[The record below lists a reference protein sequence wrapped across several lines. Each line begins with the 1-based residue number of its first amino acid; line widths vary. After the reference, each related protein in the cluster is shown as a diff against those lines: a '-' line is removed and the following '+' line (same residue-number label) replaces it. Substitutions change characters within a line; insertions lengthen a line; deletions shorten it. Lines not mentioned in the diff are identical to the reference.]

1 MPYFTK
7 KGSGKDKN
15 KVCVYKKSDKKKVGC
30 TAGPIEKYLT
40 ALRMAESGDF
50 DFINDTD
57 SLNGVRFTIGLSTI
71 PNIIYT
77 IEDDGQDHRVT
88 VSWNEKEHLLIDRDE
103 NYDSIKWIINTNIRR
118 KGDTLRLFNKYFEE
132 DEFDSSDEEKRER
145 VIDYMINNFE
155 DEDILHYMGS
165 ELSDGKVSYNR
176 DVVKRFFDEGD
187 WKIYDK
193 SLNESNDWGWISDVP
208 GTKEFDQKY
217 RYFEIVACYGIDYES
232 EECDDEYSHYVRIPK
247 HDADDIWDR
256 PPISS
261 VEMDYLAGPGDE
273 GLGVIK
279 YSIKNN
285 LISRYEVLEIIMFE
299 GVRELEEHVYEELTG
314 YRESV
319 NESKDFKWV
328 EDSKP
333 NWRTYYEVILDDVQK
348 LPKKLEDVTDE
359 MLLLIWMKIHTINK
373 EIRKKS
379 DDYPSALYSDKGGE
393 TFESI
398 IQVEWLFG
406 KIMALVA
413 GKVDTAIKPQDY
425 YEARKINIITNIKG
439 ILSQLELIGE
449 SNDLGWIEDV
459 GQNRTYVLDKLK
471 KFFNKKGIDVDW
483 EHDYDENQ
491 TSHGD
496 TEVYFGRFWFDGD
509 DNNEYFIE
517 LYESDGGKMFF
528 DLYVYDKRQD
538 QYYRDAGYGDEAR
551 LNPTKPEDFW
561 RLVSWLV
568 LVKKGMH
575 RSPNATSMNESDDF
589 DWIEDVSPRMDS
601 TLLKPGQKFY
611 DKWGDVIR
619 VLEYLGRD
627 DEGEVCYEPPCSLL
641 RFRKIKDPSGY
652 IPIPGLPAD
661 DPQNTDMVMNPN
673 DFDSYIES
681 GKLKLVSKRTMYESK
696 DFEWAKDVASD
707 YYPPDLESGL
717 KDLERWV
724 GQAYQTDDEIGLS
737 VQDVKENPNKE
748 NIQNLIDNLK
758 KWKPYEDGDEVYWAV
773 EDLISSINPR
783 KFEYINKLGNDFV
796 SESEDLDWIKNV
808 KAQGFEKSKSYVVD
822 VSDLM
827 IDTPMSVSPTSEEY
841 TKLTRAD
848 VLDKF
853 KELGYNVDDISIADA
868 DYLYIEPNDE
878 AGYWDDVVWVKQ
890 THWLDYDMKYNTPD
904 PTYGGKYEIIDV
916 NNLMFLLDNKMV
928 SESND
933 FEWIEDVP
941 LTMNV
946 CDAYYALNPGD
957 EIIIDEISNWEDSPY
972 RWDGEDEIQTFY
984 NVKAKVLALDECNNI
999 HKTNTS
1005 NDNTILV
1012 SIDEDGYYG
1021 FDEIWSREFAGDLPS
1036 KCRNNNCIFLICDDD
1051 EQDYEIRLVEKNK
1064 KPINE
1069 VAGISFESREWAKI
1083 INDEILKNPNEKERL
1098 IIDGYDYPEAFKSFP
1113 IDYVVI
1119 DFYDK
1124 LTGYGQEHSGYDKDG
1139 NYVVL
1144 LYIQP
1149 NIVSGVG
1156 GYNLRTVLN
1165 HEMKH
1170 AWDDYN
1176 RLSKGQPSIDKNK
1189 ENRELYN
1196 KDFILMLSD
1205 KNVRGP
1211 IKELLKYYYY
1221 LSELEKTAYL
1231 ENVYDGNLN
1240 YEKVIRGISSKDFES
1255 FKDRFDLDI
1264 NWHLMNTAYDIP
1276 FLKKFKSPIEF
1287 IDYSSEEL
1295 RSRAIDMIKKI
1306 NKMKYVH
1313 GID

>member
-1 MPYFTK
+1 MTE
-7 KGSGKDKN
+7 
-15 KVCVYKKSDKKKVGC
+15 SD
-30 TAGPIEKYLT
+30 
-40 ALRMAESGDF
+40 DF
-50 DFINDTD
+50 DFINDTN
-57 SLNGVRFTIGLSTI
+57 SLNGIRFTIGQSVI
-71 PNIIYT
+71 PEIIYT
-77 IEDDGQDHRVT
+77 VEDDGQDHRVT
-88 VSWNEKEHLLIDRDE
+88 VAWNEKEHLLIDRDK
-103 NYDSIKWIINTNIRR
+103 NYDSIKWVINTNIRR
-118 KGDTLRLFNKYFEE
+118 YDDTLRLFNKYFEE
-132 DEFDSSDEEKRER
+132 DEFDSSDKEKRER
-145 VIDYMINNFE
+145 VIDYIINNFE
-155 DEDILHYMGS
+155 DEDILYYMGS
-165 ELSDGKVSYNR
+165 ELSDGRVSYNR
-176 DVVKRFFDEGD
+176 DVVKKFFEEGD

-193 SLNESNDWGWISDVP
+193 SLNESSDWGWAEDVP
-208 GTKEFDQKY
+208 GTKEFVQKY

-247 HDADDIWDR
+247 HIADDIWDR
-256 PPISS
+256 PFIDGLD
-261 VEMDYLAGPGDE
+261 MDYLAGPGDE

-299 GVRELEEHVYEELTG
+299 GVRELDEHVYEELTG

-319 NESKDFKWV
+319 NESRDLKWV

-333 NWRTYYEVILDDVQK
+333 NWSTYYQVILDDVQK
-348 LPKKLEDVTDE
+348 LPKKLEDVTDD
-359 MLLLIWMKIHTINK
+359 MLLLIWMKINVINK

-379 DDYPSALYSDKGGE
+379 DDYPSALYSDKGKE
-393 TFESI
+393 SFESI

-413 GKVDTAIKPQDY
+413 GKMEGLNDPQGY
-425 YEARKINIITNIKG
+425 YEERKLNIITNIKN
-439 ILSQLELIGE
+439 ILPQLELIGE

-471 KFFNKKGIDVDW
+471 KFFNEKGISVDW

-491 TSHGD
+491 TSHGN
-496 TEVYFGRFWFDGD
+496 TEVYFGRFWFDGKN
-509 DNNEYFIE
+509 NNEYFIE
-517 LYESDGGKMFF
+517 LYESDGGEMIF
-528 DLYVYDKRQD
+528 DLYVYDKKDD
-538 QYYRDAGYGDEAR
+538 QYYRDEGYGDEQR
-551 LNPTKPEDFW
+551 INPSKADDFW
-561 RLVSWLV
+561 RLVAWLV
-568 LVKKGMH
+568 LMKKGMH
-575 RSPNATSMNESDDF
+575 RSPNAKSMKESKDF
-589 DWIEDVSPRMDS
+589 DWVEDVTPRMDA

-652 IPIPGLPAD
+652 RMIPGLPAD
-661 DPQNTDMVMNPN
+661 DPQNTDMIMIPR
-673 DFDSYIES
+673 DFDEHIES

-748 NIQNLIDNLK
+748 NIQDLIDNLK

-783 KFEYINKLGNDFV
+783 KFEDLNKLGNNFV

-822 VSDLM
+822 ISNLM

-853 KELGYNVDDISIADA
+853 KELGYNVDEIPLGDA

-878 AGYWDDVVWVKQ
+878 AGYWDDVVWVNQ
-890 THWLDYDMKYNTPD
+890 THWVDYDMKHNTLD
-904 PTYGGKYEIIDV
+904 PTWGGKYEMIDI

-928 SESND
+928 TESKD

-946 CDAYYALNPGD
+946 CDAYYVLNPGD
-957 EIIIDEISNWEDSPY
+957 EIIINEIDNWEDNPNQ
-972 RWDGEDEIQTFY
+972 WDLENTRTTHH

-999 HKTNTS
+999 HKTNES

-1012 SIDEDGYYG
+1012 SIDTDEYYG
-1021 FDEIWSREFAGDLPS
+1021 FDEMWSREFSGDLPS

-1051 EQDYEIRLVEKNK
+1051 EPDYEIKLVKENLDENK
-1064 KPINE
+1064 KTITE

-1083 INDEILKNPNEKERL
+1083 INDEILKNPNEKRRL
-1098 IIDGYDYPEAFKSFP
+1098 IIDGYDYPEAFKGFP

-1149 NIVSGVG
+1149 KIVSGVG
-1156 GYNLRTVLN
+1156 GYNLSTVLN

-1189 ENRELYN
+1189 ENRDLYN

-1240 YEKVIRGISSKDFES
+1240 YEKIIRDISSKDFEP

>member
-1 MPYFTK
+1 
-7 KGSGKDKN
+7 
-15 KVCVYKKSDKKKVGC
+15 
-30 TAGPIEKYLT
+30 
-40 ALRMAESGDF
+40 MAESDDF
-50 DFINDTD
+50 DFINDTN
-57 SLNGVRFTIGLSTI
+57 SLNGIRFTIGQSVI
-71 PNIIYT
+71 PEIIYT
-77 IEDDGQDHRVT
+77 VEDDGQDHKVT
-88 VSWNEKEHLLIDRDE
+88 VAWNEKEHLLLDRDE
-103 NYDSIKWIINTNIRR
+103 NYDSIKWVINTNIRQN
-118 KGDTLRLFNKYFEE
+118 GDTLRLFNKYFGE

-165 ELSDGKVSYNR
+165 ELSDGRVSYNR
-176 DVVKRFFDEGD
+176 GVVKKFFEEGD

-193 SLNESNDWGWISDVP
+193 SLNESNDWGWVEDVP
-208 GTKEFDQKY
+208 GTKEFGQKY

-247 HDADDIWDR
+247 RDADDIWDR
-256 PPISS
+256 PPISND
-261 VEMDYLAGPGDE
+261 EMDYLAGPGDE

-319 NESKDFKWV
+319 NESRDLKWV

-333 NWRTYYEVILDDVQK
+333 NWSTYYQVILDDVQK

-359 MLLLIWMKIHTINK
+359 MLLLIWMKINVINK

-379 DDYPSALYSDKGGE
+379 DDYPNALYSDKGKE
-393 TFESI
+393 SFESI

-413 GKVDTAIKPQDY
+413 GEVNTSIKPQDY
-425 YEARKINIITNIKG
+425 YEARKINIITNIKN
-439 ILSQLELIGE
+439 ILPQLELIGE

-459 GQNRTYVLDKLK
+459 GQDRTYVLDKLK
-471 KFFNKKGIDVDW
+471 KFFNEKGIKVDW

-491 TSHGD
+491 TSHGN
-496 TEVYFGRFWFDGD
+496 TEIYFGRFWFDGKN
-509 DNNEYFIE
+509 NNEYFIE
-517 LYESDGGKMFF
+517 LYESDGGEMIF
-528 DLYVYDKRQD
+528 DLYVYDKKDD
-538 QYYRDAGYGDEAR
+538 QYYRDEGYGDEQR
-551 LNPTKPEDFW
+551 INPSKADDFW
-561 RLVSWLV
+561 RLVGWLV
-568 LVKKGMH
+568 LLKKGMH
-575 RSPNATSMNESDDF
+575 TSPNAKSMKESNDF
-589 DWIEDVSPRMDS
+589 DWIRDVTPRMDANS
-601 TLLKPGQKFY
+601 LKPGQKFY
-611 DKWGDVIR
+611 DKWRDIIR

-627 DEGEVCYEPPCSLL
+627 DDEGEVCYKPPCSLL

-652 IPIPGLPAD
+652 RMIPSLPAD
-661 DPQNTDMVMNPN
+661 DPQNTDMVMIPRE
-673 DFDSYIES
+673 FDEHIES
-681 GKLKLVSKRTMYESK
+681 GKLKLISKRTMYES
-696 DFEWAKDVASD
+696 
-707 YYPPDLESGL
+707 
-717 KDLERWV
+717 
-724 GQAYQTDDEIGLS
+724 
-737 VQDVKENPNKE
+737 
-748 NIQNLIDNLK
+748 
-758 KWKPYEDGDEVYWAV
+758 
-773 EDLISSINPR
+773 
-783 KFEYINKLGNDFV
+783 NDFV

-822 VSDLM
+822 VSNLM
-827 IDTPMSVSPTSEEY
+827 IDTPMSVSPTSERY

-853 KELGYNVDDISIADA
+853 KELGYNIDEIPLTDA
-868 DYLYIEPNDE
+868 DYLYIEPNDK
-878 AGYWDDVVWVKQ
+878 AGYWDDTTWINQ
-890 THWLDYDMKYNTPD
+890 THWVDYDMKHNTPD
-904 PTYGGKYEIIDV
+904 PTYDGKYEMIDV

-928 SESND
+928 SESKD

-946 CDAYYALNPGD
+946 CDAYYVLNPGD
-957 EIIIDEISNWEDSPY
+957 EIIINEIDNWEDNPNQ
-972 RWDGEDEIQTFY
+972 WDLENTRTTHH

-999 HKTNTS
+999 HKTNES

-1012 SIDEDGYYG
+1012 SIDTDEYYG
-1021 FDEIWSREFAGDLPS
+1021 FDEMWSRDFAGDLPS
-1036 KCRNNNCIFLICDDD
+1036 KCRNENCIFLICEDS
-1051 EQDYEIRLVEKNK
+1051 EPDYEIKLVEENLDENK
-1064 KPINE
+1064 KTITE

-1098 IIDGYDYPEAFKSFP
+1098 IIDGYDYPEAFNSFP

-1149 NIVSGVG
+1149 KIISGGG

-1205 KNVRGP
+1205 KNVSGP

-1240 YEKVIRGISSKDFES
+1240 YEKIIRGISSKDFEP

-1295 RSRAIDMIKKI
+1295 RSKAIDMIKKI

>member
-1 MPYFTK
+1 
-7 KGSGKDKN
+7 
-15 KVCVYKKSDKKKVGC
+15 
-30 TAGPIEKYLT
+30 
-40 ALRMAESGDF
+40 MAESDDF
-50 DFINDTD
+50 DFINDTN
-57 SLNGVRFTIGLSTI
+57 SLNGIRFTIGQSVI
-71 PNIIYT
+71 PEIIYT
-77 IEDDGQDHRVT
+77 IEDDGQDHKVT
-88 VSWNEKEHLLIDRDE
+88 VAWNEKEHLLLDRDE
-103 NYDSIKWIINTNIRR
+103 NYDSIKWVINTNIRQN
-118 KGDTLRLFNKYFEE
+118 GDTLRLFNKYFGE

-165 ELSDGKVSYNR
+165 ELSDGRVSYNR
-176 DVVKRFFDEGD
+176 DVIKKFFKEGD
-187 WKIYDK
+187 WKFYDK
-193 SLNESNDWGWISDVP
+193 SLNESNDWGWAEDVP
-208 GTKEFDQKY
+208 GTKEFAQKY

-247 HDADDIWDR
+247 HIADDIWDR
-256 PPISS
+256 PFIDGLS
-261 VEMDYLAGPGDE
+261 MDILAGPGDE

-319 NESKDFKWV
+319 NESRDLKWV

-333 NWRTYYEVILDDVQK
+333 NWSTYYQVILDDVQK

-359 MLLLIWMKIHTINK
+359 MLLLIWMKINVINK

-379 DDYPSALYSDKGGE
+379 DDYPSALYSDKGKE
-393 TFESI
+393 SFESI

-406 KIMALVA
+406 KIMSLVS
-413 GKVDTAIKPQDY
+413 GKMVIVTDPQDY
-425 YEARKINIITNIKG
+425 YESRKLNIITNIKNT
-439 ILSQLELIGE
+439 LPQLELIGE
-449 SNDLGWIEDV
+449 SNELGWIEDV
-459 GQNRTYVLDKLK
+459 GQDRAYVLDKLK
-471 KFFNKKGIDVDW
+471 KFFNEKGIKVDW

-491 TSHGD
+491 TSHGN
-496 TEVYFGRFWFDGD
+496 TEVYFGRFWFDGKN
-509 DNNEYFIE
+509 NNEYFIE
-517 LYESDGGKMFF
+517 LYESDGGEMIF
-528 DLYVYDKRQD
+528 DLYVYDKKDD
-538 QYYRDAGYGDEAR
+538 QYYRDEGYGDEQR
-551 LNPTKPEDFW
+551 INPSKSDDFW
-561 RLVSWLV
+561 RLVAWLV
-568 LVKKGMH
+568 LLKKGMH
-575 RSPNATSMNESDDF
+575 TSPNAKSMKESNDF
-589 DWIEDVSPRMDS
+589 DWVEDVTPRMDA

-627 DEGEVCYEPPCSLL
+627 DEGEVCYKPPCSLL
-641 RFRKIKDPSGY
+641 RFRKIKDPSGWRM
-652 IPIPGLPAD
+652 IPALPAD
-661 DPQNTDMVMNPN
+661 DPQNTDMVMIPRE
-673 DFDSYIES
+673 FDEHIES
-681 GKLKLVSKRTMYESK
+681 GKLKLISKRTMYESK
-696 DFEWAKDVASD
+696 
-707 YYPPDLESGL
+707 
-717 KDLERWV
+717 
-724 GQAYQTDDEIGLS
+724 
-737 VQDVKENPNKE
+737 
-748 NIQNLIDNLK
+748 
-758 KWKPYEDGDEVYWAV
+758 
-773 EDLISSINPR
+773 
-783 KFEYINKLGNDFV
+783 
-796 SESEDLDWIKNV
+796 DLDWIKNV

-822 VSDLM
+822 ISNLM

-853 KELGYNVDDISIADA
+853 KELGYNVDDISITDA
-868 DYLYIEPNDE
+868 DYLYIEPNDD

-890 THWLDYDMKYNTPD
+890 THWLDYDMKDNTLD
-904 PTYGGKYEIIDV
+904 PTWDGKYEMIDI

-928 SESND
+928 TESKD

-946 CDAYYALNPGD
+946 CEAYYVLNPGD
-957 EIIIDEISNWEDSPY
+957 EIIINEIDNWEDNPNQ
-972 RWDGEDEIQTFY
+972 WDLENTRTTHH

-999 HKTNTS
+999 HKTNES

-1012 SIDEDGYYG
+1012 SIDTDEYYG
-1021 FDEIWSREFAGDLPS
+1021 FDEMWSRDFVGDLPS
-1036 KCRNNNCIFLICDDD
+1036 KCRNENCIFLICEDS
-1051 EQDYEIRLVEKNK
+1051 EPDYEIKLVKENLDENK
-1064 KPINE
+1064 KTITE

-1149 NIVSGVG
+1149 KIISGVG

-1240 YEKVIRGISSKDFES
+1240 YEKVVRDISSKDFEP
-1255 FKDRFDLDI
+1255 FKERFDLDI